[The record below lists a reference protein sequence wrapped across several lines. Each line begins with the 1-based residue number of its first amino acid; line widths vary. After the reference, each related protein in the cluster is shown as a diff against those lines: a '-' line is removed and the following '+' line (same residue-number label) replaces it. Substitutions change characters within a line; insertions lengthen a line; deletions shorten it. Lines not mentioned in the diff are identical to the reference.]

1 MSSSSNA
8 PSQPNTFFNIPLQI
22 RTRAAGPA
30 RNNATT
36 NAPKDPLK
44 SIAHGRIR
52 KHKWIKPQQAQ
63 QAHWTLNAEERVA
76 EKTVELISAEQ
87 RDRAVTYYK
96 KLKALPLLGLVPRV
110 RLQNTHIANSA
121 TIELVYPTDSINPL
135 IDRIC
140 RGYPQ
145 DEGLSQSELRD
156 LRHILTRDI
165 ETLYDAHIPYKPN
178 VSTMSISWWRSVR
191 LGKSVYKPWV
201 DAFDLDKDSEDESI
215 PWSGLKEET
224 INSANAQLDVVGALS
239 VSWYNVPRHLHADLE
254 PDIAVDILETSKF
267 YDQEKT
273 FVILRVSRYSSKLGR
288 FMAQSARRSLR
299 RIPSRAT
306 ALTESQTLFVSKYH
320 EAVAHVL
327 QLIDTPQAAESAEQK
342 ELVKERAALLIVY
355 ASLLEHLHAKTI
367 KEDFSMGILA
377 GEKTPEMYKNSDQ
390 FQLVADANRRSR
402 EAFHSLRTIDYDW
415 RYFYGDWYLDEATP
429 SKKEK
434 WIVYVGSCGVPCF
447 EYIWDR

>member
-8 PSQPNTFFNIPLQI
+8 PSHPNTFFNIPLQI

-30 RNNATT
+30 RSNATT

-44 SIAHGRIR
+44 SIAHGRIH
-52 KHKWIKPQQAQ
+52 KHKWTKPEQAQ
-63 QAHWTLNAEERVA
+63 KAHWALNAEEKVA
-76 EKTVELISAEQ
+76 EKTIELISADQ
-87 RDRAVTYYK
+87 RDRVVAYYK
-96 KLKALPLLGLVPRV
+96 KLKALPLLSLVPRV
-110 RLQNTHIANSA
+110 RSQNTHIADSA
-121 TIELVYPTDSINPL
+121 TIELVYPTDIINPL

-140 RGYPQ
+140 REHPQ
-145 DEGLSQSELRD
+145 YEGLSRSKLRD
-156 LRHILTRDI
+156 MRHILTSDI

-178 VSTMSISWWRSVR
+178 VSTMLISSCCSAR
-191 LGKSVYKPWV
+191 LGKSVYKPWI
-201 DAFDLDKDSEDESI
+201 DTFDLDKDSQDESI
-215 PWSGLKEET
+215 PWTVLKEET
-224 INSANAQLDVVGALS
+224 IKSANAQLDVIEALS

-288 FMAQSARRSLR
+288 FMAQLARGSLR
-299 RIPSRAT
+299 RIPSRVT
-306 ALTESQTLFVSKYH
+306 ALTESQTIYISKFH

-327 QLIDTPQAAESAEQK
+327 QLIDTTQAAESAEQK
-342 ELVKERAALLIVY
+342 ELVEERAALLIIY

-367 KEDFSMGILA
+367 KEDFSMGVLA
-377 GEKTPEMYKNSDQ
+377 GEKTPEMYKNADQ
-390 FQLVADANRRSR
+390 FRLVADANRRSR
-402 EAFHSLRTIDYDW
+402 EAFNALRTVGCYW
-415 RYFYGDWYLDEATP
+415 RYFNGDWFLDEATP

-434 WIVYVGSCGVPCF
+434 WIVYVGSCGGPCF